1 MEDAFGETLKRCL
14 GQLASFGEWLRA
26 MSNSQFRALRALP
39 RPETPP
45 YPPPAATQSGMHH
58 GCPSSRNAG
67 DAFQQQL
74 LEGIQVLDRQ
84 FEMVVGGLA
93 GDKQSFHHFQNPGN
107 RRFEHAK
114 TLLSIF
120 LCFFYKRCRYFYG
133 FFIDR
138 SVD

>member
-1 MEDAFGETLKRCL
+1 
-14 GQLASFGEWLRA
+14 
-26 MSNSQFRALRALP
+26 
-39 RPETPP
+39 
-45 YPPPAATQSGMHH
+45 
-58 GCPSSRNAG
+58 
-67 DAFQQQL
+67 
-74 LEGIQVLDRQ
+74 
-84 FEMVVGGLA
+84 MVVGGLA